1 MINEE
6 VAMRVL
12 SEPEMLAIN
21 GGITDQ
27 QAEKDGYAVGE
38 AVGHALKAIAVVGG
52 VIAVGILMFG

>member
-1 MINEE
+1 
-6 VAMRVL
+6 MRVL

-38 AVGHALKAIAVVGG
+38 AVGHALKAIAVIGG
-52 VIAVGILMFG
+52 VIAVGVLVFG

>member
-27 QAEKDGYAVGE
+27 QLTTNSVVKTLHEPCDRRISDVEIMVDGIYG
-38 AVGHALKAIAVVGG
+38 
-52 VIAVGILMFG
+52 